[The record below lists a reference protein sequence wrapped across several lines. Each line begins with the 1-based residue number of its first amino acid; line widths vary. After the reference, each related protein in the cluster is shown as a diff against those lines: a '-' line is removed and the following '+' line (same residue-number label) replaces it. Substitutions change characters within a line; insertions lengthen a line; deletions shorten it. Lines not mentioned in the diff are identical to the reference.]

1 MTTDIAVANPKLYD
15 TASTADTMNTAVFIV
30 SAVDAVTYSFGFAT
44 AMSVVTSLVV
54 FALDAVNED
63 LGLGQGT
70 KAE

>member
-1 MTTDIAVANPKLYD
+1 
-15 TASTADTMNTAVFIV
+15 VFIV
-30 SAVDAVTYSFGFAT
+30 SAVDAVTYNFGFAT

>member
-1 MTTDIAVANPKLYD
+1 MRFLVTFFWSFLLV
-15 TASTADTMNTAVFIV
+15 NTAVFIV
-30 SAVDAVTYSFGFAT
+30 SAVDAVAYDLGFAT
-44 AMSVVTSLVV
+44 AMSVVTALVV